1 MTEFIF
7 YSVDF
12 IIGVILKQR
21 RGVFISLVTTRACIS
36 VYFVIISL
44 STELFLIKTARNS
57 IVLLLFI
64 MVGSAFQSSKSY
76 TILAA

>member
-12 IIGVILKQR
+12 IIGVIRKPR
-21 RGVFISLVTTRACIS
+21 RGFFTFISLVTTRACIS

-64 MVGSAFQSSKSY
+64 MVGSAFQSSK
-76 TILAA
+76 AA